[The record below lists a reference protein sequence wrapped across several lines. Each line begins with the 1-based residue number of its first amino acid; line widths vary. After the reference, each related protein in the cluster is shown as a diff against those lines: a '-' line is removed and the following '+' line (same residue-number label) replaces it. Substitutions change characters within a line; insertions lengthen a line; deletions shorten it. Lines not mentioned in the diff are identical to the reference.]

1 MKASIVIVNHN
12 GADDT
17 LECLDSLSK
26 IDYPDYEIILADN
39 ASSDASFILNKI
51 HKNFPAVKI
60 LALPRNL
67 GFAGGN
73 NAGIKAALDGGAR
86 CVLLLNND
94 TTVASDFLNQM
105 VKAAES
111 DKKIGVVGAKIYY
124 FAEKTRIW
132 YNGGVFSWI
141 NGGCHIQDGAIDENP
156 DDKEIINTEYATG
169 CALLIKREVIEKIG
183 LLCEDFFMYYEDI
196 EWCLRGGE
204 AGYKT
209 VVAPAAHIWHKVS
222 RSASKMGV
230 PVIHYYNIRNALL
243 LTKMH
248 ASAPAKMLTYL
259 WSAYHCVKQIAKLI
273 MFRDRDSK
281 HIARAIMRGI
291 SDFYRGKY
299 GKIDS
304 IL

>member
-39 ASSDASFILNKI
+39 ASSDASFVLNKI

-60 LALPRNL
+60 LALPSNL
-67 GFAGGN
+67 GFACSN

-94 TTVASDFLNQM
+94 TTVAPDFLNQM

-141 NGGCHIQDGAIDENP
+141 NGGGPFLKGAP
-156 DDKEIINTEYATG
+156 CRKP
-169 CALLIKREVIEKIG
+169 
-183 LLCEDFFMYYEDI
+183 
-196 EWCLRGGE
+196 RGE
-204 AGYKT
+204 E
-209 VVAPAAHIWHKVS
+209 
-222 RSASKMGV
+222 
-230 PVIHYYNIRNALL
+230 
-243 LTKMH
+243 
-248 ASAPAKMLTYL
+248 
-259 WSAYHCVKQIAKLI
+259 
-273 MFRDRDSK
+273 
-281 HIARAIMRGI
+281 
-291 SDFYRGKY
+291 
-299 GKIDS
+299 
-304 IL
+304 